1 MKRQLLKIAVT
12 AVLAGMA
19 GYSADVLA
27 AKGSPGPPPGK
38 GGGGGETTAGNNLSY
53 PAVLFT
59 GSSVTPFFDV
69 KEGTFGVTYSYGCG
83 IPETVGKFEYPNTS
97 CVSGWNADGTAVSF
111 LTAAQCTGAD
121 TSWAGAKPCEGSTVD
136 RIYWQ
141 KETLNKWSAEAT
153 VLNVQPDS
161 PAIARFVDWGDSIES
176 VTWSSTSIL
185 RVETQLYLDLSK
197 DERAEIPPDEG
208 ATSGTQRG
216 FQMWHSQG
224 QGTTEQWGVRVS
236 EKVPP
241 GATNPVMDSWYGYLG
256 PYAIVN
262 AGTATLLLT
271 KLQPGTAAC
280 PTTPYAGPP
289 FTSVGWT
296 GSGWDTGCTLAP
308 VPYTVELS
316 VTGKY
321 VHGYNWRMS
330 NLSDP
335 LPTTYCGEP
344 DWKKAGWWRLT
355 FLPNS
360 DGGTKVAFPSDAD
373 GVALTAPPAPE
384 YLPQPVVLAAAAD
397 EGDDG
402 GESESGPLY
411 QPVVDVRNQLTYI
424 DICISEGKRGGGGKG
439 GSGGK
444 P

>member
-1 MKRQLLKIAVT
+1 MKRNLLTIAVT
-12 AVLAGMA
+12 ALLTGVG
-19 GYSADVLA
+19 GYTADVLG
-27 AKGSPGPPPGK
+27 AKGSPGPPPDK

-59 GSSVTPFFDV
+59 GTSIAPFFDV

-83 IPETVGKFEYPNTS
+83 TPEAVGKFEYPNTS
-97 CVSGWNADGTAVSF
+97 CVSGWNADGSAVSF

-121 TSWAGAKPCEGSTVD
+121 TSWTGVKPCQDSTVD

-141 KETLNKWSAEAT
+141 KETLNKWSSEAT
-153 VLNVQPDS
+153 TLSVTPETLATV
-161 PAIARFVDWGDSIES
+161 RFVDWGDSIES

-185 RVETQLYLDLSK
+185 RVETQLYLDLLQDPRS
-197 DERAEIPPDEG
+197 EIDGG
-208 ATSGTQRG
+208 ATDGTQLG

-236 EKVPP
+236 EKVPD
-241 GATNPVMDSWYGYLG
+241 GSTNPVMDKWYGYLG
-256 PYAIVN
+256 PYAIIN

-271 KLQPGTAAC
+271 KLERGAASC
-280 PTTPYAGPP
+280 PTVPYAGPQ
-289 FTSVGWT
+289 FQTVTWT
-296 GSGWDTGCTLAP
+296 GTGWSPGCTLAP

-335 LPTTYCGEP
+335 LPAASCG
-344 DWKKAGWWRLT
+344 DATWKKAGWWRLT

-360 DGGTKVAFPSDAD
+360 DGGTKVQFVSP
-373 GVALTAPPAPE
+373 VTVTAPPAPE
-384 YLPQPVVLAAAAD
+384 PSAQPVDLTTLAAAAEE
-397 EGDDG
+397 EG
-402 GESESGPLY
+402 ESGPLY
-411 QPVVDVRNQLTYI
+411 QPVVDLANQLTYI
-424 DICISEGKRGGGGKG
+424 DICISEGTRGGGGKG
-439 GSGGK
+439 GRQ
-444 P
+444 